1 MWKMSLL
8 VYSAGIRTQYL
19 KNMSLLPFPIDQGFN
34 ILHRG
39 GDQVDSVLTYFDD
52 PSSNPT
58 KVLCIL

>member
-19 KNMSLLPFPIDQGFN
+19 KNMSLLPLPIDQGFN
-34 ILHRG
+34 IIRRG
-39 GDQVDSVLTYFDD
+39 SDQVDSMLTYFDH
-52 PSSNPT
+52 PSSTPT